1 MIIKQLYE
9 SLVNS
14 LNEARIQRTI
24 DKKLW
29 LTVASICSRNKSTEA
44 EFIKPLSKMTKDE
57 ILQRYVAALLIM
69 KKSCPETE
77 QDIEKIKTFKLFGQ
91 KFISL
96 NGTIDD
102 IKKLYL
108 ENGGSGVSITSTINN
123 VNIEKQKLETDIKKP
138 IEQQVE
144 QTEIPNKE
152 DILNDEDI
160 DELPDGINTYD
171 QIFKYV
177 NKKYTDIQE
186 IYKQIYEILQT
197 TYFTIQK
204 TFYKIQLDKDN
215 TLYFNTIEIDD
226 IKRIYARNTKEI
238 LISWLK
244 LNIKKV
250 RQKEEGKLS
259 IIINNMFVNNKKL
272 SQNIELSD
280 NITISLDN
288 FMELS
293 KIILSKLLY
302 IKQNEYENP
311 ISKTKIKP
319 KEIKTPFGSFDNKPI
334 DVNKPLN
341 KTIYNKILLKVKK
354 QYNSYNN
361 LINVLKYLFQYSLGN
376 KNNGSSFE
384 LPYYY
389 KTINAGNDGPSD
401 SSKQISING
410 LSIFGNH
417 IKLNCKFKAYNKIT
431 KMHLD
436 VYYYMSND
444 WNPAIYSYG
453 KKDEEIPYTNK
464 TLMKELLQ
472 ETLVLLLYYSNNYD
486 EFIKG

>member
-123 VNIEKQKLETDIKKP
+123 VNIE
-138 IEQQVE
+138 
-144 QTEIPNKE
+144 N
-152 DILNDEDI
+152 
-160 DELPDGINTYD
+160 D

-204 TFYKIQLDKDN
+204 TFYKIQLDNDN

-410 LSIFGNH
+410 LSLFGNH

-464 TLMKELLQ
+464 ALMKELLQ